1 MTATTTSKF
10 VIGNC
15 IRSHLVISTKHVPKD
30 TMFYGL
36 CVISADGDGQVTIRS
51 STPKMDAITTLVSD
65 DISVDGLEA
74 GKSVCA
80 DASSLSRA
88 IDSFGTGTRL
98 DMSITSS
105 GSEMLVRLPG
115 SEDDSQTVP
124 LAVSQAAPPA
134 ISMPKKGVFFTSSI
148 GMLTSAI
155 NRVKFALPVSEVSKH
170 YVYIKTII
178 STDNVK
184 IVAGNGQCFAR
195 TSFAVS
201 ESKVP
206 EGGNPV
212 FLPARELLKI
222 ADYLSNN
229 FDDEDLVTV
238 TFAKDRIG
246 FDCDSFRAVVSSASD
261 GTIAWPEENDILSRD
276 SSTKLYGEMSD
287 WSSVHNGIRA
297 VFDLEND
304 PNSLCRTK
312 LAVDKGGVKA
322 VMATGSRNVSRR
334 TINLSADST
343 VHTDAANGIFA
354 SSIFCEVVKASRGCN
369 KLVLELDS
377 NKFRG
382 YPPPIIMRSF
392 NDASSSPII
401 EAFFSQFS

>member
-51 STPKMDAITTLVSD
+51 STPKMDALTTLVSD

-124 LAVSQAAPPA
+124 LAVSQAVPPA

-334 TINLSADST
+334 TINLSSDST
-343 VHTDAANGIFA
+343 VHNDAANGIFA

>member
-36 CVISADGDGQVTIRS
+36 CVISADGDGEVTIRS
-51 STPKMDAITTLVSD
+51 STPKMDAVTTLVSE
-65 DISVDGLEA
+65 DISVDGLQA
-74 GKSVCA
+74 GKAVCA

-98 DMSITSS
+98 DMSIAES
-105 GSEMLVRLPG
+105 GSDMLVNLPD

-124 LAVSQAAPPA
+124 LAVSQAAPPP
-134 ISMPKKGVFFTSSI
+134 ISMPKKGVFFACSI

-170 YVYIKTII
+170 YVYIKTLIMAD
-178 STDNVK
+178 SVK

-195 TSFAVS
+195 TSFSVS
-201 ESKVP
+201 DSKPPES
-206 EGGNPV
+206 GNPM
-212 FLPARELLKI
+212 FLPARELLKV

-229 FDDEDLVTV
+229 FDDEDTVTV

-246 FDCDSFRAVVSSASD
+246 FDCDNFRAVVSSASD
-261 GTIAWPEENDILSRD
+261 GTVTWPEENDILSRE
-276 SSTKLYGEMSD
+276 SSTKLYGEMVD
-287 WSSVHNGIRA
+287 WNSVHNGIRA

-312 LAVDKGGVKA
+312 LTVDKNGTKV

-334 TINLSADST
+334 TFSLSPGSAVHGDAST
-343 VHTDAANGIFA
+343 GAFA
-354 SSIFCEVVKASRGCN
+354 SSIFCEVVKAAKGCN

-382 YPPPIIMRSF
+382 YPPPIIMRSYT
-392 NDASSSPII
+392 DASEAPVI
-401 EAFFSQFS
+401 EAFFSQFT

>member
-36 CVISADGDGQVTIRS
+36 CVISADGKGEVIIRS
-51 STPKMDAITTLVSD
+51 STPKMDAVTTLVSE
-65 DISVDGLEA
+65 DISVEGLEA

-80 DASSLSRA
+80 DVSSLSRA

-124 LAVSQAAPPA
+124 LAVSQAAPPP
-134 ISMPKKGVFFTSSI
+134 ITMPKKGVFFTCAI
-148 GMLTSAI
+148 GMLTAAI

-170 YVYIKTII
+170 YIYIKTII
-178 STDNVK
+178 SADSVK

-195 TSFAVS
+195 TSFFVS
-201 ESKVP
+201 DSKVP
-206 EGGNPV
+206 ENGHPV
-212 FLPARELLKI
+212 FFPARELLKI

-229 FDDEDLVTV
+229 FDDDDSVTI

-261 GTIAWPEENDILSRD
+261 GTVAWPEENDIFSRD
-276 SSTKLYGEMSD
+276 SSTKLYGEMPD
-287 WSSVHNGIRA
+287 WNSVHNGIRA

-312 LAVDKGGVKA
+312 LTVDKGGTKV

-334 TINLSADST
+334 TISLSPDSA
-343 VHTDAANGIFA
+343 VHQEASTGVFA
-354 SSIFCEVVKASRGCN
+354 SSIFCEIVKAAKGCN

-392 NDASSSPII
+392 NDASSIPII

>member
-343 VHTDAANGIFA
+343 VHNDAANGIFA